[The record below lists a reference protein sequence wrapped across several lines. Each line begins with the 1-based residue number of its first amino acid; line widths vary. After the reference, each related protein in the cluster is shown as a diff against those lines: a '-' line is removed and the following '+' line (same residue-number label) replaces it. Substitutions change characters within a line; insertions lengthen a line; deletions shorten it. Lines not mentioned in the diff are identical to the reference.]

1 MLSRGTSAARAREL
15 KTTASRRRE
24 RSDRGFRRRRIRE
37 SPPAPH
43 PTVLATMLP
52 PRSFC
57 QDLARGKLA
66 TARSTRPRA
75 ETTASRRRKS
85 SSRNFR
91 GAERPSF
98 QLSLKRGGSR
108 RHMCPPVLAS
118 REIHLPT
125 RTRRGKGGRGEPP
138 RRLQKHGAVCAD
150 RLAKKRIARASG
162 VFIGTVNLQ
171 PITRESPLRQS
182 ADRKKPAVVFIRPLV
197 APNSRN

>member
-1 MLSRGTSAARAREL
+1 MSLLSRSTCAARAREL
-15 KTTASRRRE
+15 ETTASRRRE
-24 RSDRGFRRRRIRE
+24 RSDRGFRRRRISE

-66 TARSTRPRA
+66 TARSTA
-75 ETTASRRRKS
+75 Y
-85 SSRNFR
+85 RNFR

-108 RHMCPPVLAS
+108 RHVCPPVPAS

-125 RTRRGKGGRGEPP
+125 RCVGGKGGRGEPP